1 LRRHIHD
8 RQIRD
13 KQIRDIQVLED
24 QSEDKGPKEG
34 FLELSR
40 LILRN
45 LYEDGSESAP
55 YPCDVISRRFV
66 DAVTILL
73 YQDMGAGRV
82 RVGLRE
88 NLRAPVFLRRH
99 NPSVLFPDDPPHT
112 TLLETVAGVLEDGDK
127 GEDLEMAL
135 RKRAAEECR
144 EEVGIEVDLSAI
156 EDLGA
161 ASFPTPGI
169 GDEKVYFKAVACDL
183 DVATVPTG
191 DGSVMEE
198 VGGLAILDLE
208 EALQACREG
217 QIADMKTEIALARF
231 HHRLHSE
238 RSD

>member
-1 LRRHIHD
+1 MQKL
-8 RQIRD
+8 
-13 KQIRDIQVLED
+13 IRDIQVIED
-24 QSEDKGPKEG
+24 QSEERGPKEG

-40 LILRN
+40 LLIRN
-45 LYEDGSESAP
+45 QYEDGSKSAS

-73 YQDMGAGRV
+73 YQDMGEGRV

-88 NLRAPVFLRRH
+88 NLRPPVFLRRR
-99 NPSVLFPDDPPHT
+99 NPRVLFPDDPPYT

-127 GEDLEMAL
+127 SEDLETAL
-135 RKRAAEECR
+135 RKRAAAECK

-183 DVATVPTG
+183 DRASVPRG

-198 VGGLAILDLE
+198 VGGLVILDLE

-217 QIADMKTEIALARF
+217 RIADMKTEIALSRF
-231 HHRLHSE
+231 RDKIDSTQG
-238 RSD
+238 